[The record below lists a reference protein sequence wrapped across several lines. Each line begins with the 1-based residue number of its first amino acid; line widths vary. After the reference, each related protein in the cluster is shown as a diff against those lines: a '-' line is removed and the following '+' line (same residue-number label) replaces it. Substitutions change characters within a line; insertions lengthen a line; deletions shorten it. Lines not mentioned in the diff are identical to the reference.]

1 MIALLLACL
10 FGVAGAAPAQAHD
23 QLVQSSPA
31 PEAALDA
38 SPTDITLTYSANIM
52 EFGPMIVLQDAAGQ
66 DWATGELVID
76 GTTVTST
83 IDEALPDGTYAIN
96 WRVVSSDG
104 HPITGTVPFTVGDP
118 AAADAAAAASTSA
131 PEPPPSVTAATP
143 TESESPS
150 GATTE
155 PTVEITSRSALDVPR
170 MLLIG
175 GLGALVALGVAWV
188 VVRSRKVPTPAADAD
203 STASADSTDAR

>member
-38 SPTDITLTYSANIM
+38 SPTA
-52 EFGPMIVLQDAAGQ
+52 
-66 DWATGELVID
+66 
-76 GTTVTST
+76 
-83 IDEALPDGTYAIN
+83 
-96 WRVVSSDG
+96 
-104 HPITGTVPFTVGDP
+104 
-118 AAADAAAAASTSA
+118 
-131 PEPPPSVTAATP
+131 
-143 TESESPS
+143 
-150 GATTE
+150 
-155 PTVEITSRSALDVPR
+155 EITTRSALDVPR